1 MREYDVRVC
10 LGTDSKASNPDLSL
24 IAEIQ
29 FVAELYPELE
39 VTELLEMVT
48 VNASFALGLE
58 GKYGFLGEG
67 ASSQL
72 LMVPVN
78 PEYPLEVQLI
88 SNLNEAEFVHL

>member
-1 MREYDVRVC
+1 MLEYDVRVC

-29 FVAELYPELE
+29 FVAEMYPELK

-48 VNASFALGLE
+48 VNASFALGIE
-58 GKYGFLGEG
+58 EKYGFLGEG
-67 ASSQL
+67 ASPQL
-72 LMVPVN
+72 LMIPVN
-78 PEYPLEVQLI
+78 PEHLLEVQLI